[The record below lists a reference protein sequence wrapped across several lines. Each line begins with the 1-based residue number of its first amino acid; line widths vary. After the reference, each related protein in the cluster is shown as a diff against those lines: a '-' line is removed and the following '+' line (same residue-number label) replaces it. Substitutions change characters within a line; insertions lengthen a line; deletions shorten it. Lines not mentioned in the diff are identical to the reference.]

1 MADIPFTNYMVLDA
15 FKKEI
20 DYPSIVSKVDESKK
34 VLANWKDIVRFVPK
48 DGVKWESHNN
58 VIGITGTG
66 EGRISDYFIYK
77 DKNISFN
84 IYVLNGKTNREAL
97 DRALLLGSN
106 VSLNQVPYK
115 YLEKGPGDFYFHNQQ
130 AGPGGIDRD
139 AVCVYKNIIIEIST
153 VSNNI
158 DVRDVV
164 AYLVGEAE
172 KHLIGPNE
180 IPALVYT
187 KSQSSNKIK
196 PGDSFTIG
204 LKIPEA
210 NRIKYQVEP
219 SLGFPGEGIEYL
231 SDVDGQFELKAHD
244 PGAYDLR
251 LWIMDSDNLYA
262 EEASFSIQVQN

>member
-20 DYPSIVSKVDESKK
+20 DYPGIVSKVDESKK

-58 VIGITGTG
+58 VIGMTGAG
-66 EGRISDYFIYK
+66 EGRISDYFIHK

-84 IYVLNGKTNREAL
+84 IYVLNGKTNREVL
-97 DRALLLGSN
+97 DRALILGSN
-106 VSLNQVPYK
+106 VSMNQVPYK
-115 YLEKGPGDFYFHNQQ
+115 YLVNGPGDFYFYNGQV
-130 AGPGGIDRD
+130 GPGGLDRD
-139 AVCVYKNIIIEIST
+139 AVCVYKNVIIEIST
-153 VSNNI
+153 VSNDV

-172 KHLIGPNE
+172 KHLISPNE

-187 KSQSSNKIK
+187 KVQSSEKVK
-196 PGDSFTIG
+196 SGDNFTIG
-204 LKIPEA
+204 LKVSEA
-210 NRIKYQVEP
+210 NRKKYQVEP
-219 SLGFPGEGIEYL
+219 SLGFPGEGIESL
-231 SDVDGQFELKAHD
+231 SVADGQFELKAQD

-251 LWIMDSDNLYA
+251 LWVMDTENLYA
-262 EEASFSIQVQN
+262 EEVSFSIQVHN